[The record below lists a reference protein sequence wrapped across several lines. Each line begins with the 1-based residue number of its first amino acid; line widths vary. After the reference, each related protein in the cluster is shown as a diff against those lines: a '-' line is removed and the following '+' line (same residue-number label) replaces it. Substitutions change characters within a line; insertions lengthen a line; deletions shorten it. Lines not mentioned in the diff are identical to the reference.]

1 MDLGLGVLEERQQQR
16 REKDGFEALKSPGML
31 KRERER
37 SRESVR
43 RVVGVMD
50 KEEEEEG
57 EDLLGRLM
65 GRAAGG
71 VGEAREAKRRR
82 VVGIE
87 VL

>member
-1 MDLGLGVLEERQQQR
+1 MDLGLGVLEERGGWDG
-16 REKDGFEALKSPGML
+16 KGGDGFEALKSPGTL

-37 SRESVR
+37 SRESFR
-43 RVVGVMD
+43 RVVGVRD
-50 KEEEEEG
+50 EE
-57 EDLLGRLM
+57 DVLGQLM
-65 GRAAGG
+65 GKAGG